1 MSKHG
6 STPQENIIPI
16 LPAIIVGMILLLV
29 TIGSTLMLHPELS
42 VLNQAVLI
50 FYGIG
55 GCGYIGLYYWAYTV
69 RPRNPLYA
77 WSNAVIAGVTLG
89 ALIYLVPQNIDLL
102 IYSLVF
108 ITVLSTSVVSNRG
121 HSYLVIAIIT
131 TFHGMHHYLNA
142 IPPIEWIIHILF
154 FVVALIIVET
164 IQKVKSLSRVQ
175 MERLEIVNEISAQI
189 GSTLETGELIS
200 LLNTALQ
207 NTLDADTYYLGT
219 QKGDEL
225 QMQLFYDDG
234 EYFEDIKY
242 KLEGTLSGWII
253 KNQEPLFLPDLRKPL
268 NLEGIEIVTVGKPKD
283 SLSWMGVPMTGEFV
297 HGLIVIASYRPNAF
311 NRSDFEL
318 LINITQR
325 AAFALDNTYQHALV
339 EEETRLDSLTRV
351 YNHGFFIKNLREQAE
366 TCLKQNQPLSLIML
380 DLDFFKQYNDT
391 FGHAMGD
398 EILVSLCKAIRNHIK
413 QDDAV
418 GRWGGE
424 EFAVSLPNTTSAQA
438 YQVAQRIRKTLAEFI
453 FISNDHK
460 FIPTPTVSMG
470 IAGFPVETDD
480 VTKLIDL
487 ADKRLYIAK
496 ERGRDQIESAPTSTP
511 H

>member
-1 MSKHG
+1 MSKFG

-16 LPAIIVGMILLLV
+16 LPAIIVGMLLLV
-29 TIGSTLMLHPELS
+29 VTISSTLLVHPELNA
-42 VLNQAVLI
+42 LNRAVLI
-50 FYGIG
+50 VYGIG

-69 RPRNPLYA
+69 RPRNSLYA
-77 WSNAVIAGVTLG
+77 WSNAIIAGCTLG
-89 ALIYLVPQNIDLL
+89 ALVYLVPVNIDLL

-108 ITVLSTSVVSNRG
+108 ITVLSSSVVSNRS
-121 HSYLVIAIIT
+121 HSYLLIAIIAI
-131 TFHGMHHYLNA
+131 FHGVHHYLTA
-142 IPPIEWIIHILF
+142 IPLIEWVIHILF
-154 FVVALIIVET
+154 FVVAFIIVET
-164 IQKVKSLSRVQ
+164 IQKVKSLSRIQ
-175 MERLEIVNEISAQI
+175 IERLEVVNEISAQI
-189 GSTLETGELIS
+189 GSTLETRELIS
-200 LLNTALQ
+200 LLNVALQ
-207 NTLDADTYYLGT
+207 NTLDADTYYIGT
-219 QKGDEL
+219 QKENEL
-225 QMQLFYDDG
+225 QMLLFYDDG
-234 EYFEDIKY
+234 EYFEDLEY
-242 KLEGTLSGWII
+242 KLEGSLSGWVI

-268 NLEGIEIVTVGKPKD
+268 NLEGIDIVTVGKPKD
-283 SLSWMGVPMTGEFV
+283 SLSWMGVPMTGEYV
-297 HGLIVIASYRPNAF
+297 HGIIVIAAYHPNAF

-339 EEETRLDSLTRV
+339 EAETRLDSLTRV

-413 QDDAV
+413 QGDAV

-424 EFAVSLPNTTSAQA
+424 EFAISLPNTTSDQA
-438 YQVAQRIRKTLAEFI
+438 FQVAQRIRKTLAEFT

-470 IAGFPVETDD
+470 IAGFPVETDE

-496 ERGRDQIESAPTSTP
+496 ERGRDQIETAPA
-511 H
+511 